1 MSSELEATK
10 PEHEQSIALTTNLK
24 QYAIITMFKQYVDF
38 LLKEN
43 KDMNTVTDIINAMMN
58 NGDCTVE
65 VMESVKKYI
74 SMQDSTFYQEQLQQE
89 QQCCKFVNRTVKEFM
104 CDNSTATLELF
115 PEEKEIF
122 VEVVEVAKKCH
133 EAKMKV
139 FKLCGKTILNTACEL
154 LKNYQSSFDSDFVKQ
169 WLNIVKNSN

>member
-24 QYAIITMFKQYVDF
+24 QYAIITIFKQYVDF

-43 KDMNTVTDIINAMMN
+43 KDMNIVTDIINTMMN

-74 SMQDSTFYQEQLQQE
+74 HNNNIAY
-89 QQCCKFVNRTVKEFM
+89 
-104 CDNSTATLELF
+104 
-115 PEEKEIF
+115 
-122 VEVVEVAKKCH
+122 
-133 EAKMKV
+133 
-139 FKLCGKTILNTACEL
+139 
-154 LKNYQSSFDSDFVKQ
+154 LKNHIILEGDV
-169 WLNIVKNSN
+169 